1 MITRLFTLW
10 LMLASVCAIAPAQ
23 ATVSTTAPR
32 NDYVGN
38 GATATYSYTFKIFAA
53 TDLRVTT
60 RTTAGVETRLAYP
73 TDYTVTGVGNKNGGT
88 ITLTAGALTT
98 DYALTIRFDRTPR
111 QSTDLRN
118 QGSFFAETHEEK
130 FDELTRYAQQL
141 DDVVDRSLHLPET
154 EAGTEAATTLPVAAD
169 RASKFLAWDGDG
181 NPIAAAGTSADLTPV
196 SSFINTLLDDAN
208 AAAARQT
215 LLLDTHGA
223 DIASATSIN
232 LDTATG
238 DLVDITGTTTITTI
252 TLADG
257 VEKTVRFTGALTLTH
272 GASLVLPGAANITT
286 AAGDF
291 AVFRG
296 YAAGVVRCVQ
306 YQRASTFPQALG
318 SIGST
323 PRVSSSTAVT
333 YGAPAGYKWGLT
345 LSNNGSDATND
356 IDIALGEASSS
367 STTYSSRVILAL
379 TSGIT
384 KRLDATWATGTNQG
398 GRSSSVAL
406 SNTTYHVCLIRVAG
420 VDDVGFDTSATCAN
434 LITDHS
440 ATHVRRIGSILRES
454 AAIVAFTQ
462 TGNEF
467 LRTTPVQDIAA
478 TNPGTSA
485 VSRTLSVPLGV
496 AVEAII
502 TSSTTQVGTNAY
514 VYLSPLTST
523 DSAPSA
529 SAAPGFTY
537 LSSNTG
543 LATWGTGPVRIRT
556 NTSAAIRSRLSA
568 SDANT
573 VFYIRTLG
581 WLDDMGQDY

>member
-1 MITRLFTLW
+1 MKTRLLAIW
-10 LMLASVCAIAPAQ
+10 LLLASVCAIAPSQ

-60 RTTAGVETRLAYP
+60 RTTAGVETRLTYP

-88 ITLTAGALTT
+88 ITLTAGVLTT

-169 RASKFLAWDGDG
+169 RASKFMAWDGDG

-196 SSFINTLLDDAN
+196 SVFMNTLLDDAN

-306 YQRASTFPQALG
+306 YQRAATFAPALG
-318 SIGST
+318 SVGSSL
-323 PRVSSSTAVT
+323 RVTSSTAST
-333 YGAPAGYKWGLT
+333 YGAPAGYLWGLT

-367 STTYSSRVILAL
+367 STTYSSRVVLAL

-398 GRSSSVAL
+398 GRSSSQAL
-406 SNTTYHVCLIRVAG
+406 ANGTWHVCLIRVAG

-454 AAIVAFTQ
+454 AAIVGFVQ
-462 TGNEF
+462 DGRQF
-467 LRTTPVQDIAA
+467 LRTTPVLDVN
-478 TNPGTSA
+478 TNSTGTSA
-485 VSRTLSVPLGV
+485 VSRTLSVPTGIRVYALFN
-496 AVEAII
+496 AV
-502 TSSTTQVGTNAY
+502 TTQ
-514 VYLSPLTST
+514 
-523 DSAPSA
+523 DSAPVSSYFSDLSTTDLAPSLTVAPLSSEGRGSIA
-529 SAAPGFTY
+529 SAFDLG
-537 LSSNTG
+537 SHHQ
-543 LATWGTGPVRIRT
+543 IRT
-556 NTSAAIRSRLSA
+556 NTSGQIRTRLSA
-568 SDANT
+568 SSA
-573 VFYIRTLG
+573 VIYLRIATLG
-581 WLDDMGQDY
+581 WIDSMGQEN